1 MPPAGSAQK
10 RPRENRGASDARH
23 RDGSV
28 LTLSWSVL
36 GDQRL
41 RCVVAPDFEAHA
53 APDVE
58 PANRVLTF
66 DGVVEPHLDG
76 DRAEIVADQAA
87 LAGGREFFC
96 GTTPWKVYDFDDNNK
111 NLFDLSMDYENPPLI
126 SQSVTNPPLTL
137 MPEGRTRFVLQGIRT
152 IATRGAPSCRR
163 VISSRRSCR
172 WGNRLSKRV
181 ITPVA
186 ESRQP
191 MTRSTSRVRYIRKT
205 NERSD
210 RARQNEEWRR
220 CSR

>member
-87 LAGGREFFC
+87 LAGGREGVFLR
-96 GTTPWKVYDFDDNNK
+96 NNPME
-111 NLFDLSMDYENPPLI
+111 SI
-126 SQSVTNPPLTL
+126 
-137 MPEGRTRFVLQGIRT
+137 RF
-152 IATRGAPSCRR
+152 
-163 VISSRRSCR
+163 
-172 WGNRLSKRV
+172 
-181 ITPVA
+181 
-186 ESRQP
+186 
-191 MTRSTSRVRYIRKT
+191 
-205 NERSD
+205 
-210 RARQNEEWRR
+210 
-220 CSR
+220 

>member
-76 DRAEIVADQAA
+76 DRAEIVADRAA
-87 LAGGREFFC
+87 LAGGGSFFAEQPH
-96 GTTPWKVYDFDDNNK
+96 GKYTILTTTIRIC
-111 NLFDLSMDYENPPLI
+111 LI
-126 SQSVTNPPLTL
+126 YQWITKIL
-137 MPEGRTRFVLQGIRT
+137 
-152 IATRGAPSCRR
+152 
-163 VISSRRSCR
+163 
-172 WGNRLSKRV
+172 RLSA
-181 ITPVA
+181 IGHEP
-186 ESRQP
+186 P
-191 MTRSTSRVRYIRKT
+191 P
-205 NERSD
+205 
-210 RARQNEEWRR
+210 
-220 CSR
+220 